1 MDTLRNLPLETP
13 QPLADLIAIQ
23 PGSVVSMA
31 LSRSDHC
38 QMTLLAFA
46 EGEGVSEERYFGDT
60 LYLVLEGAMTL
71 QQQGTRHT
79 LQSGDSCSSQQTP
92 ATPSAVQALLKFCRS
107 PYNNPHTEES
117 SWNNSLKTSLMPSP
131 SPWQSKCRPNLAK

>member
-46 EGEGVSEERYFGDT
+46 E
-60 LYLVLEGAMTL
+60 
-71 QQQGTRHT
+71 
-79 LQSGDSCSSQQTP
+79 
-92 ATPSAVQALLKFCRS
+92 
-107 PYNNPHTEES
+107 
-117 SWNNSLKTSLMPSP
+117 
-131 SPWQSKCRPNLAK
+131 

>member
-31 LSRSDHC
+31 LSRSDHY

-71 QQQGTRHT
+71 RQQGTRHT
-79 LQSGDSCSSQQTP
+79 LQSGDSLLIP
-92 ATPSAVQALLKFCRS
+92 AD
-107 PYNNPHTEES
+107 
-117 SWNNSLKTSLMPSP
+117 TSHAIGGAGPFKIL
-131 SPWQSKCRPNLAK
+131 QITLQ

>member
-71 QQQGTRHT
+71 PPPAPRHTPPRGGRLLTPAATRHAIGGAGPFKILQIT
-79 LQSGDSCSSQQTP
+79 LQ
-92 ATPSAVQALLKFCRS
+92 
-107 PYNNPHTEES
+107 
-117 SWNNSLKTSLMPSP
+117 
-131 SPWQSKCRPNLAK
+131 

>member
-38 QMTLLAFA
+38 QMILLAFA

-71 QQQGTRHT
+71 RQQGTRHT
-79 LQSGDSCSSQQTP
+79 LQSGDSLLIP
-92 ATPSAVQALLKFCRS
+92 AG
-107 PYNNPHTEES
+107 
-117 SWNNSLKTSLMPSP
+117 TSHAIGGAGPFKIL
-131 SPWQSKCRPNLAK
+131 QITLQ